1 MDIGRVEF
9 SDPRFHNTDIPL
21 VPDKRDA
28 PSWARLREL
37 EEEVRVLTGKVA
49 MLERDRDDM
58 EARLSALHV
67 REAPVDPVHEAKEE
81 WR

>member
-1 MDIGRVEF
+1 MKIGRVEF

-37 EEEVRVLTGKVA
+37 EDEVRVLTGKVA

-58 EARLSALHV
+58 EERLSALL
-67 REAPVDPVHEAKEE
+67 REAPVDPVHETKEE